1 MNLEK
6 IAALLGQ
13 LQTIL
18 SVLDQLPAD
27 CRKTVQGTLAS
38 NGLDVG
44 LIARNAVK
52 AKHSIQEIPV
62 ENFEPLVAISTTH
75 LPASVREAI
84 AAQATYSWRTVLYE
98 NDFGGFMAVIED
110 IPPSEHAPAAIK
122 DVYSWALQRGIQW
135 VKFDAEAS
143 AVSSL
148 PCYGDGESQMSD
160 DDVVL
165 SV

>member
-6 IAALLGQ
+6 IANLLGQ

-62 ENFEPLVAISTTH
+62 DNFEPLAAISTTH
-75 LPASVREAI
+75 LPVSVREAI
-84 AAQATYSWRTVLYE
+84 AEQRTYSWRTVLYE
-98 NDFGGFMAVIED
+98 NDFGAFMAVIAD
-110 IPPSEHAPAAIK
+110 IPPSEHAPDAIK
-122 DVYSWALQRGIQW
+122 EVYSWALQRGLQW
-135 VKFDAEAS
+135 VKFDAEAPPV
-143 AVSSL
+143 AGL
-148 PCYGDGESQMSD
+148 PCYGDGDSQMSE

-165 SV
+165 SA